1 MDAGS
6 VRALN
11 ALNRAFYRLTAA
23 HFDESR
29 GRDWPGWRRLAPIL
43 TALPQPIRV
52 LDVGCGNGR
61 FGRFLARTLAVPPR
75 YHGID
80 HTPELLEAA
89 RAAFAVMG
97 VLPDAVLEERD
108 IVERPPDS
116 GVYDF
121 VGLFGVIHHVPGSAQ
136 RRALMAALAERV
148 GPGGVLAFASWRF
161 MDHARFRERITA
173 WPDGI
178 TQEAGDYVLDWRRG
192 QAALRYCHHVDDAEQ
207 AALEAATGLTLVER
221 FAADGHTGNIN
232 CYSVLRR
239 PSA

>member
-6 VRALN
+6 IRALN
-11 ALNRAFYRLTAA
+11 ALNREFYRLTAA

-29 GRDWPGWRRLAPIL
+29 GRDWLGWKRLTSTLA
-43 TALPQPIRV
+43 ALPHPIRV

-61 FGRFLARTLAVPPR
+61 FGRFLTRTLPIHPH
-75 YHGID
+75 YHGMD
-80 HTPELLEAA
+80 HTAELLEAA

-97 VLPDAVLEERD
+97 VLPDAVLEQRD

-116 GVYDF
+116 GLYDF
-121 VGLFGVIHHVPGSAQ
+121 VGLFGVIHHVPGASE
-136 RRALMAALAERV
+136 RRALLATLAERV

-161 MDHARFRERITA
+161 MEHERFRERIAA

-178 TQEAGDYVLDWRRG
+178 TREGGDYVLEWRRG
-192 QAALRYCHHVDDAEQ
+192 QAALRYCHYVDDNEQ
-207 AALEAATGLTLVER
+207 SALEAATGLALVER
-221 FAADGHTGNIN
+221 FTADGHTGNIN

-239 PSA
+239 P